1 MFVEVRLDWIG
12 LEQPKAASRLLFSPT
27 FDFRPFPT
35 TFIVKDKRTRQG
47 YILAFFLRLFG
58 NLIDER
64 FLSVSKNRATDHVVL
79 KNITTTAE

>member
-1 MFVEVRLDWIG
+1 MGAVKSSQPLAFLPDLRL
-12 LEQPKAASRLLFSPT
+12 QTRH
-27 FDFRPFPT
+27 FPT
-35 TFIVKDKRTRQG
+35 SSIEQDKITRQG